1 MGGLDVGQS
10 VAVKERSALAVEALE
25 GTDRC
30 IERAGQLCP
39 VGGWTLC
46 KVAKPDQDMRF
57 DVPTVGVQTIENL
70 NKARAKILA
79 IEADKT
85 IVVDREK
92 VIELANS
99 YGMIIVAVKNNDD
112 PARPDIEGGL
122 RIHS

>member
-1 MGGLDVGQS
+1 
-10 VAVKERSALAVEALE
+10 
-25 GTDRC
+25 
-30 IERAGQLCP
+30 
-39 VGGWTLC
+39 
-46 KVAKPDQDMRF
+46 VAKPDQDMRF

>member
-1 MGGLDVGQS
+1 
-10 VAVKERSALAVEALE
+10 
-25 GTDRC
+25 
-30 IERAGQLCP
+30 
-39 VGGWTLC
+39 
-46 KVAKPDQDMRF
+46 
-57 DVPTVGVQTIENL
+57 L

>member
-1 MGGLDVGQS
+1 
-10 VAVKERSALAVEALE
+10 
-25 GTDRC
+25 
-30 IERAGQLCP
+30 
-39 VGGWTLC
+39 
-46 KVAKPDQDMRF
+46 VAKPDQDMRF

-85 IVVDREK
+85 IVIDREK